1 MLRMLIFSPSAM
13 RVSSYG
19 QGIAL
24 PGRAMKVASYRMASL
39 ALVASLAASAAMAQ
53 SPQPAQAP
61 QPATPEFQDEVS
73 VGLVLVPV
81 VIRAG
86 AGYARSLEKKDF
98 QLTVEGKPVA
108 IESFER
114 RSDAPASMIFLQ
126 DLSGSMAS
134 GAKMSESREALRFFL
149 DKSLP
154 GDELAIATFAGD
166 QFDVEVPFTR
176 NKSALGEASDRWEA
190 YGTTALH
197 DAVARIPE

>member
-53 SPQPAQAP
+53 SPQPAQTP
-61 QPATPEFQDEVS
+61 QAATPEFQDEVS

-86 AGYARSLEKKDF
+86 AGYARRPEKKDF
-98 QLTVEGKPVA
+98 PLIARGGPVA
-108 IESFER
+108 KE
-114 RSDAPASMIFLQ
+114 
-126 DLSGSMAS
+126 
-134 GAKMSESREALRFFL
+134 KC
-149 DKSLP
+149 
-154 GDELAIATFAGD
+154 
-166 QFDVEVPFTR
+166 
-176 NKSALGEASDRWEA
+176 
-190 YGTTALH
+190 
-197 DAVARIPE
+197 AR